1 MLVSIA
7 VDHHAH
13 GLSRM
18 KWNIIGINVLGC
30 GNSSALANGGL
41 ELISSWSGTNSLPD
55 RGRLAA
61 GSEI

>member
-1 MLVSIA
+1 MLVSIT
-7 VDHHAH
+7 VDHH
-13 GLSRM
+13 GLSPHEMEYHWYQRPR
-18 KWNIIGINVLGC
+18 IC
-30 GNSSALANGGL
+30 GNSSALVNGGL